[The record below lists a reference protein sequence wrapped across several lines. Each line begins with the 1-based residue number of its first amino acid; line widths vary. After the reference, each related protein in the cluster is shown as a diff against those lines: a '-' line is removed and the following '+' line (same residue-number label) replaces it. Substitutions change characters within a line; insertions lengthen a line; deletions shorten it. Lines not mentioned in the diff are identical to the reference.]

1 MFFHKYGN
9 NTYKLIQFNVL
20 CDFSKRFWRWLF
32 HHKNNMCVLHVACHG
47 HVMHLSSVL
56 SISKYFIT
64 SMAEILKNQYR

>member
-32 HHKNNMCVLHVACHG
+32 HYKRNMCVVWME
-47 HVMHLSSVL
+47 VLSSD
-56 SISKYFIT
+56 
-64 SMAEILKNQYR
+64 QYQCNEYICTLLVIDTRCI

>member
-32 HHKNNMCVLHVACHG
+32 HHKKNMFVVWME
-47 HVMHLSSVL
+47 VMSD
-56 SISKYFIT
+56 INDKY
-64 SMAEILKNQYR
+64 Q

>member
-32 HHKNNMCVLHVACHG
+32 HHKRNMCVVW
-47 HVMHLSSVL
+47 MVL
-56 SISKYFIT
+56 SDTSPVSFQIFYHKYGRNTYKSI
-64 SMAEILKNQYR
+64 